1 MGVALAVRD
10 LRRDFGGVRA
20 VDGVEFDVAQGEIV
34 GLIGPNGAGK
44 TTLFNLVSGYL
55 RPTRGTISLF
65 GEDVTGSSPFRLARR
80 GMSRTFQVMRPFPR
94 LTVLE
99 NVMVG
104 AFLREPAL
112 HGAEGEAMRVL
123 ALLGMDRKAHEPAS
137 ALTQAGRKRLEIAK
151 ALSIRPRLLLLDE
164 VVSGLNE
171 SEVAATI
178 EIIRKVRE
186 GGVTIVI
193 VEHILKVIMGLSDR
207 VVVLD
212 HGKKIAEGS
221 PAAVAQDAQVIAA
234 YLGSAEE
241 PALPAS
247 PIAETSRP
255 EHLDDA

>member
-1 MGVALAVRD
+1 MAVALAVRD
-10 LRRDFGGVRA
+10 LRRDFGGVHA
-20 VDGVEFDVAQGEIV
+20 VDGVDFDVGQGEIV

-55 RPTRGTISLF
+55 RPTKGTISLF
-65 GEDVTGSSPFRLARR
+65 GEDVTGLSPFRLARR
-80 GMSRTFQVMRPFPR
+80 GVSRTFQVMRPFPR
-94 LTVLE
+94 LSVLE

-123 ALLGMDRKAHEPAS
+123 ALLGMERRAHEPAS
-137 ALTQAGRKRLEIAK
+137 ALTQAARKRLEIAK
-151 ALSIRPRLLLLDE
+151 ALSLRPRLLLLDE

-178 EIIRKVRE
+178 EIIRRVRE

-221 PAAVAQDAQVIAA
+221 PAAVAQDPGVVAA
-234 YLGSAEE
+234 YLGSE
-241 PALPAS
+241 
-247 PIAETSRP
+247 
-255 EHLDDA
+255 DA

>member
-1 MGVALAVRD
+1 MGAALSVRD
-10 LRRDFGGVRA
+10 LRRDFGGVHA
-20 VDGVEFDVAQGEIV
+20 VDGVDFDVGRGEIV

-55 RPTRGTISLF
+55 RPTRGTISVF
-65 GEDVTGSSPFRLARR
+65 GEDVTGFSPFRLARR
-80 GMSRTFQVMRPFPR
+80 GVSRTFQVMRPFPR

-112 HGAEGEAMRVL
+112 RRAEVEAMRVL
-123 ALLGMDRKAHEPAS
+123 TLLGMERRAHEPAS
-137 ALTQAGRKRLEIAK
+137 ALTQAARKRLEIAK
-151 ALSIRPRLLLLDE
+151 ALSLRPRLLLLDE

-171 SEVAATI
+171 SEVAGTI
-178 EIIRKVRE
+178 DIIRRVRE

-221 PAAVAQDAQVIAA
+221 PAAVAQDPQVIAA
-234 YLGSAEE
+234 YLGA
-241 PALPAS
+241 
-247 PIAETSRP
+247 
-255 EHLDDA
+255 DDA

>member
-1 MGVALAVRD
+1 MAVALSVRD
-10 LRRDFGGVRA
+10 LSRHFGGVRA
-20 VDGVEFDVAQGEIV
+20 VDGVDFEVSEGEIV

-44 TTLFNLVSGYL
+44 TTLFNLVSGYM

-65 GEDVTGSSPFRLARR
+65 GEDVTGLMPFRLARR
-80 GMSRTFQVMRPFPR
+80 GVSRTFQVMRPFPR

-104 AFLREPAL
+104 AFLRDAAL
-112 HGAEGEAMRVL
+112 RNAEAEAMRVL
-123 ALLGMDRKAHEPAS
+123 ALLGMERRAHEPAS
-137 ALTQAGRKRLEIAK
+137 ALTQAARKRLEIAK
-151 ALSIRPRLLLLDE
+151 ALSLRPRLLLLDE

-178 EIIRKVRE
+178 EIIRRVRE

-221 PAAVAQDAQVIAA
+221 PSAVAQDPQVINA
-234 YLGSAEE
+234 YLGS
-241 PALPAS
+241 
-247 PIAETSRP
+247 
-255 EHLDDA
+255 DDA

>member
-1 MGVALAVRD
+1 MAVALSVRE

-20 VDGVEFDVAQGEIV
+20 VDGVDFDVAKGEIV

-65 GEDVTGSSPFRLARR
+65 GEDVTGLSPFRLARR
-80 GMSRTFQVMRPFPR
+80 GVSRTFQVVRPFPR

-104 AFLREPAL
+104 AFLRERAL
-112 HGAEGEAMRVL
+112 RSAEGEAMRVL
-123 ALLGMDRKAHEPAS
+123 ALLGMERRAHEPAS
-137 ALTQAGRKRLEIAK
+137 ALTQAARKRLEIAK
-151 ALSIRPRLLLLDE
+151 ALSLRPRLLLLDE

-178 EIIRKVRE
+178 EIIRRVRE

-212 HGKKIAEGS
+212 HGKKIAEGL
-221 PAAVAQDAQVIAA
+221 PVTVAQDPQVVAA
-234 YLGSAEE
+234 YLGS
-241 PALPAS
+241 
-247 PIAETSRP
+247 
-255 EHLDDA
+255 DDA

>member
-1 MGVALAVRD
+1 MAVALAVRD
-10 LRRDFGGVRA
+10 LRRDFGGVHA
-20 VDGVEFDVAQGEIV
+20 VDGVDFDVGQGEIV

-55 RPTRGTISLF
+55 RPTRGTITLF
-65 GEDVTGSSPFRLARR
+65 GEDVTGLSPFRLARR
-80 GMSRTFQVMRPFPR
+80 GVSRTFQVMRPFPR

-112 HGAEGEAMRVL
+112 RKAEGEAMRVL
-123 ALLGMDRKAHEPAS
+123 TLLGMERRAHEPAS
-137 ALTQAGRKRLEIAK
+137 ALTQAARKRLEIAK
-151 ALSIRPRLLLLDE
+151 ALSLSPRLLLLDE

-178 EIIRKVRE
+178 EIIRRVRE

-221 PAAVAQDAQVIAA
+221 PASVAQDPQVIAA
-234 YLGSAEE
+234 YLG
-241 PALPAS
+241 
-247 PIAETSRP
+247 T
-255 EHLDDA
+255 DDA

>member
-1 MGVALAVRD
+1 MAVALAVRD

-20 VDGVEFDVAQGEIV
+20 VDGVEFDVRQGEIV

-55 RPTRGTISLF
+55 RPTRGTIALF
-65 GEDVTGSSPFRLARR
+65 GEDVTGLSPFRLARR
-80 GMSRTFQVMRPFPR
+80 GVSRTFQVVRPFPR

-104 AFLREPAL
+104 AFLRDRAL
-112 HGAEGEAMRVL
+112 RTAEDEAMRVL
-123 ALLGMDRKAHEPAS
+123 ALLGMERRAHEPAS
-137 ALTQAGRKRLEIAK
+137 ALTQAARKRLEIAK
-151 ALSIRPRLLLLDE
+151 ALSLGPRLLLLDE

-178 EIIRKVRE
+178 EIIRRVRE

-221 PAAVAQDAQVIAA
+221 PAEVAKDPQVVAA
-234 YLGSAEE
+234 YLGS
-241 PALPAS
+241 
-247 PIAETSRP
+247 
-255 EHLDDA
+255 DDA

>member
-1 MGVALAVRD
+1 MAVALSVRQ

-20 VDGVEFDVAQGEIV
+20 VDGVDFDVGQGEIV

-65 GEDVTGSSPFRLARR
+65 GEDVTGLSPFRLARR
-80 GMSRTFQVMRPFPR
+80 GVSRTFQVVRPFPR

-104 AFLREPAL
+104 AFLRERAL
-112 HGAEGEAMRVL
+112 RSAEGEAMRVL
-123 ALLGMDRKAHEPAS
+123 ALLGMERRAHEPAS
-137 ALTQAGRKRLEIAK
+137 ALTQAARKRLEIAK
-151 ALSIRPRLLLLDE
+151 ALSLRPRLLLLDE

-178 EIIRKVRE
+178 EIIRRVRD

-212 HGKKIAEGS
+212 HGKKIAEGL
-221 PAAVAQDAQVIAA
+221 PVTVAQDPQVVAA
-234 YLGSAEE
+234 YLGS
-241 PALPAS
+241 
-247 PIAETSRP
+247 
-255 EHLDDA
+255 DDA

>member
-1 MGVALAVRD
+1 VAVALSVRN
-10 LRRDFGGVRA
+10 LRRDFGGVHA
-20 VDGVEFDVAQGEIV
+20 VDGVDFDVAQGEIV

-65 GEDVTGSSPFRLARR
+65 GEEVTGLSPFRLARR
-80 GMSRTFQVMRPFPR
+80 GVSRTFQVMRPFPR

-104 AFLREPAL
+104 AFLHDRAMR
-112 HGAEGEAMRVL
+112 GAEDQAMRVL
-123 ALLGMDRKAHEPAS
+123 ALLGMEKRAHEPAS
-137 ALTQAGRKRLEIAK
+137 ALTQAARKRLEIAK
-151 ALSIRPRLLLLDE
+151 ALSLSPRLLLLDE

-178 EIIRKVRE
+178 EIIRRVRE

-212 HGKKIAEGS
+212 HGKKICEGA
-221 PAAVAQDAQVIAA
+221 PATVAKDPQVIAA
-234 YLGSAEE
+234 YLGS
-241 PALPAS
+241 
-247 PIAETSRP
+247 
-255 EHLDDA
+255 DDA

>member
-1 MGVALAVRD
+1 MAVALAVRD

-20 VDGVEFDVAQGEIV
+20 VDGVDFDVQRGEIV

-65 GEDVTGSSPFRLARR
+65 GEDVTGLSPFRLARR
-80 GMSRTFQVMRPFPR
+80 GVSRTFQVVRPFPR

-104 AFLREPAL
+104 AFLRERAL
-112 HGAEGEAMRVL
+112 RSAEGEAMRVL
-123 ALLGMDRKAHEPAS
+123 ALLGMERRAHEPAS
-137 ALTQAGRKRLEIAK
+137 ALTQAARKRLEIAK
-151 ALSIRPRLLLLDE
+151 ALSLRPRLLLLDE

-178 EIIRKVRE
+178 EIIRRVRE

-212 HGKKIAEGS
+212 HGKKIAEGL
-221 PAAVAQDAQVIAA
+221 PVTVAQDPQVVAA
-234 YLGSAEE
+234 YLGS
-241 PALPAS
+241 
-247 PIAETSRP
+247 
-255 EHLDDA
+255 DDA

>member
-1 MGVALAVRD
+1 MAVALSVRQ

-20 VDGVEFDVAQGEIV
+20 VDGVDFDVGQGEIV

-55 RPTRGTISLF
+55 RPTQGTISLF
-65 GEDVTGSSPFRLARR
+65 GEDVTGLSPFRLARR
-80 GMSRTFQVMRPFPR
+80 GVSRTFQVMRPFPR

-104 AFLREPAL
+104 AFLRERAL
-112 HGAEGEAMRVL
+112 RSAEGEAMRVL
-123 ALLGMDRKAHEPAS
+123 ALLGMERRAHEPAS
-137 ALTQAGRKRLEIAK
+137 ALTQAARKRLEIAK
-151 ALSIRPRLLLLDE
+151 ALSLRPRLLLLDE

-178 EIIRKVRE
+178 EIIRRVRE

-212 HGKKIAEGS
+212 HGKKICEGA
-221 PAAVAQDAQVIAA
+221 PATVAKDPQVIAA
-234 YLGSAEE
+234 YLGN
-241 PALPAS
+241 
-247 PIAETSRP
+247 
-255 EHLDDA
+255 DDA

>member
-1 MGVALAVRD
+1 MAVALSVRQ

-20 VDGVEFDVAQGEIV
+20 VDGVDFDVGQGEIV

-65 GEDVTGSSPFRLARR
+65 GEDVTGLSPFRLARR
-80 GMSRTFQVMRPFPR
+80 GVSRTFQVVRPFPR

-104 AFLREPAL
+104 AFLRERAL
-112 HGAEGEAMRVL
+112 RSAEGEAMRVL
-123 ALLGMDRKAHEPAS
+123 ALLGMERRAHEPAS
-137 ALTQAGRKRLEIAK
+137 ALTQAARKRLEIAK
-151 ALSIRPRLLLLDE
+151 ALSLRPRLLLLDE

-178 EIIRKVRE
+178 EIIRRVRE

-212 HGKKIAEGS
+212 HGKKIAEGL
-221 PAAVAQDAQVIAA
+221 PVTVAQDPQVVAA
-234 YLGSAEE
+234 YLGS
-241 PALPAS
+241 
-247 PIAETSRP
+247 
-255 EHLDDA
+255 DDA

>member
-1 MGVALAVRD
+1 MAVALSVRD
-10 LRRDFGGVRA
+10 LRRDFGGVHA
-20 VDGVEFDVAQGEIV
+20 VDGVDFDVGRGEIV

-55 RPTRGTISLF
+55 RPTQGTISVF
-65 GEDVTGSSPFRLARR
+65 GEDVTGLSPFRLARR
-80 GMSRTFQVMRPFPR
+80 GVSRTFQVMRPFPR

-112 HGAEGEAMRVL
+112 RKAEGEAMRVL
-123 ALLGMDRKAHEPAS
+123 TLLGMERRAHEPAS
-137 ALTQAGRKRLEIAK
+137 ALTQAARKRLEIAK
-151 ALSIRPRLLLLDE
+151 ALSLRPRLLLLDE

-178 EIIRKVRE
+178 EIIRRVRE

-212 HGKKIAEGS
+212 HGKKISEGS
-221 PAAVAQDAQVIAA
+221 PAAVAQDPQVIAA
-234 YLGSAEE
+234 YLG
-241 PALPAS
+241 
-247 PIAETSRP
+247 T
-255 EHLDDA
+255 DDA

>member
-1 MGVALAVRD
+1 MAIALSVRD
-10 LRRDFGGVRA
+10 LRRDFGGVHA
-20 VDGVEFDVAQGEIV
+20 VDGVDFDVGQGEIV

-55 RPTRGTISLF
+55 RPTRGTISVF
-65 GEDVTGSSPFRLARR
+65 GEDVTGLSPFRLARR
-80 GMSRTFQVMRPFPR
+80 GVSRTFQVMRPFPR

-112 HGAEGEAMRVL
+112 RKAEGEAMRVL
-123 ALLGMDRKAHEPAS
+123 TLLGMERRAHEPAS
-137 ALTQAGRKRLEIAK
+137 ALTQAARKRLEIAK
-151 ALSIRPRLLLLDE
+151 ALSLSPRLLLLDE

-178 EIIRKVRE
+178 EIIRRVRE

-221 PAAVAQDAQVIAA
+221 PASVAQDPQVIAA
-234 YLGSAEE
+234 YLGS
-241 PALPAS
+241 
-247 PIAETSRP
+247 
-255 EHLDDA
+255 DDA

>member
-1 MGVALAVRD
+1 MAIALSVRD
-10 LRRDFGGVRA
+10 LRRDFGGVHA
-20 VDGVEFDVAQGEIV
+20 VDGVDFDVGQGEIV

-55 RPTRGTISLF
+55 RPTRGTISVF
-65 GEDVTGSSPFRLARR
+65 GEDVTGLSPFRLARR
-80 GMSRTFQVMRPFPR
+80 GVSRTFQVMRPFPR

-112 HGAEGEAMRVL
+112 RKAEGEAMRVL
-123 ALLGMDRKAHEPAS
+123 ALLGMERRAHEPAS
-137 ALTQAGRKRLEIAK
+137 ALTQAARKRLEIAK
-151 ALSIRPRLLLLDE
+151 ALSLSPRLLLLDE

-178 EIIRKVRE
+178 EIIRRVRE

-221 PAAVAQDAQVIAA
+221 PASVAQDPQVIAA
-234 YLGSAEE
+234 YLGS
-241 PALPAS
+241 
-247 PIAETSRP
+247 
-255 EHLDDA
+255 DDA

>member
-1 MGVALAVRD
+1 MAVALAVRD
-10 LRRDFGGVRA
+10 LRRDFGGVHA
-20 VDGVEFDVAQGEIV
+20 VDGVDFDVGQGEIV

-65 GEDVTGSSPFRLARR
+65 GDDVTGLSPFRLARR
-80 GMSRTFQVMRPFPR
+80 GVSRTFQVMRPFPR

-123 ALLGMDRKAHEPAS
+123 TLLGMERRAHEPAS
-137 ALTQAGRKRLEIAK
+137 ALTQAARKRLEIAK
-151 ALSIRPRLLLLDE
+151 ALSLRPRLLLLDE

-221 PAAVAQDAQVIAA
+221 PANVAQDPQVVAA
-234 YLGSAEE
+234 YLGS
-241 PALPAS
+241 
-247 PIAETSRP
+247 
-255 EHLDDA
+255 DDA

>member
-1 MGVALAVRD
+1 MAVALSVRD
-10 LRRDFGGVRA
+10 LRRDFGGVHA
-20 VDGVEFDVAQGEIV
+20 VDGVDFDVGQGEIV

-65 GEDVTGSSPFRLARR
+65 GEDVTGLSPFRLARR
-80 GMSRTFQVMRPFPR
+80 GVSRTFQVMRPFPR

-112 HGAEGEAMRVL
+112 RKAEGEAMRVL
-123 ALLGMDRKAHEPAS
+123 ALLGMERRAHEPAS
-137 ALTQAGRKRLEIAK
+137 ALTQAARKRLEIAK
-151 ALSIRPRLLLLDE
+151 ALSLSPRLLLLDE

-178 EIIRKVRE
+178 EIIRRVRE

-221 PAAVAQDAQVIAA
+221 PASVAQDAQVIAA
-234 YLGSAEE
+234 YLG
-241 PALPAS
+241 
-247 PIAETSRP
+247 T
-255 EHLDDA
+255 DDA

>member
-1 MGVALAVRD
+1 MAVALSVRQ

-20 VDGVEFDVAQGEIV
+20 VDGVDFDVGQGEIV

-65 GEDVTGSSPFRLARR
+65 GEDVTGLSPFRLARR
-80 GMSRTFQVMRPFPR
+80 GVSRTFQVVRPFPR

-104 AFLREPAL
+104 AFLRERAL
-112 HGAEGEAMRVL
+112 RSAEGEAMRVL
-123 ALLGMDRKAHEPAS
+123 ALLGMERRAHEPAS
-137 ALTQAGRKRLEIAK
+137 ALTQAARKRLEIAK
-151 ALSIRPRLLLLDE
+151 ALSLRPRLLLLDE

-178 EIIRKVRE
+178 EIIRRVRE

-212 HGKKIAEGS
+212 HGKKICEGA
-221 PAAVAQDAQVIAA
+221 PATVAKDPQVIAA
-234 YLGSAEE
+234 YLGS
-241 PALPAS
+241 
-247 PIAETSRP
+247 
-255 EHLDDA
+255 DDA

>member
-1 MGVALAVRD
+1 MAVALSVRE

-20 VDGVEFDVAQGEIV
+20 VDGVDFDVGKGEIV

-65 GEDVTGSSPFRLARR
+65 EEDVTGLSPYRLARR
-80 GMSRTFQVMRPFPR
+80 GVSRTFQVMRPFPR

-104 AFLREPAL
+104 AFLRERAL
-112 HGAEGEAMRVL
+112 RSAESEAMRVL
-123 ALLGMDRKAHEPAS
+123 ALLGMERRAHEPAS
-137 ALTQAGRKRLEIAK
+137 ALTQAARKRLEIAK
-151 ALSIRPRLLLLDE
+151 ALSLGPRLLLLDE

-178 EIIRKVRE
+178 EIIRGVRE

-221 PAAVAQDAQVIAA
+221 PAAVARDPQVVAA
-234 YLGSAEE
+234 YLG
-241 PALPAS
+241 
-247 PIAETSRP
+247 T
-255 EHLDDA
+255 DDA

>member
-1 MGVALAVRD
+1 MAVALSVRD
-10 LRRDFGGVRA
+10 LRRDFGGVHA
-20 VDGVEFDVAQGEIV
+20 VDGVDFDVGRGEIV

-65 GEDVTGSSPFRLARR
+65 GEDVTGLSPFRLARR
-80 GMSRTFQVMRPFPR
+80 GVSRTFQVMRPFPR

-112 HGAEGEAMRVL
+112 RKAEGEAMRVL
-123 ALLGMDRKAHEPAS
+123 TLLGMERRAHEPAS
-137 ALTQAGRKRLEIAK
+137 ALTQAARKRLEIAK
-151 ALSIRPRLLLLDE
+151 ALSLGPRLLLLDE

-178 EIIRKVRE
+178 EIIRRVRE

-221 PAAVAQDAQVIAA
+221 PATVAQDPQVIAA
-234 YLGSAEE
+234 YLGG
-241 PALPAS
+241 
-247 PIAETSRP
+247 
-255 EHLDDA
+255 DDA